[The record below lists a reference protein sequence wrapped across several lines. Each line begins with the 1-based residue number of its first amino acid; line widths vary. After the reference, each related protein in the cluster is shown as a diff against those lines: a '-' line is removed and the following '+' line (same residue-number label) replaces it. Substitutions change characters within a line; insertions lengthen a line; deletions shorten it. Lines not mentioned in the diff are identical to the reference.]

1 MLRKRCGCNCDQS
14 NDPPCTGTDCPSW
27 ITPLDQAIPGCRF
40 RVQRISGGRHLCARM
55 AAMGI
60 YPGAELE
67 LLCAGCDA
75 PCVVRVKGGKLSLGK
90 GISEKI
96 LVSPSSSPDG

>member
-1 MLRKRCGCNCDQS
+1 MQDSRIDEKRGECRCDGVKVSRCKGKPLCEVKSCGRLKVSGIN
-14 NDPPCTGTDCPSW
+14 
-27 ITPLDQAIPGCRF
+27 
-40 RVQRISGGRHLCARM
+40 GGRQVCARM

-67 LLCAGCDA
+67 MLCSGCGA
-75 PCVVRVKGGKLSLGK
+75 PCLVRIHGGTLSIGA

-96 LVSPSSSPDG
+96 LVTAEP

>member
-1 MLRKRCGCNCDQS
+1 
-14 NDPPCTGTDCPSW
+14 
-27 ITPLDQAIPGCRF
+27 
-40 RVQRISGGRHLCARM
+40 
-55 AAMGI
+55 MGI

-67 LLCAGCDA
+67 LLCAGCGA

-96 LVSPSSSPDG
+96 LVTPSSSPDG